1 MEKNLKFIA
10 VVKQLENKKFLI
22 KYPDF
27 EGISSVAEKEESIEK
42 VAAGILNTKI
52 QELKDE
58 KIEIPVPMGIVEVQ
72 KLLQEGEFTVFVSP
86 KSSSKPILD
95 KENLK
100 NTFDSIRD
108 KSFKENAEKIYAKSE
123 EVIKDKIG
131 NNVKEENY
139 NLIGTAGGVLFAI
152 SSLLPIVGAN
162 VPFFGKIRI
171 GFFNLSEL
179 EAYRDILDMTG
190 KIFMIRFVVL
200 LMVMSGLFTAYS
212 AFYKK
217 QFYLKHA
224 VSISIGLF
232 VITFIYV
239 FLQLMRIESE
249 VRKYIGLSYAWF
261 GLFIAVVLIGISFV
275 LMNKKNPVE
284 EE

>member
-1 MEKNLKFIA
+1 MEKVQKYIA

-22 KYPDF
+22 KFPDF

-42 VAAGILNTKI
+42 VAGGMLNTKI

-58 KIEIPVPMGIVEVQ
+58 KIELPVPMGIVQVQ

-86 KSSSKPILD
+86 KNISKSIID

-100 NTFDSIRD
+100 NTFDTLRD
-108 KSFKENAEKIYAKSE
+108 KSFKENVEKICSKSE
-123 EVIKDKIG
+123 EMIKDKIG

-139 NLIGTAGGVLFAI
+139 NLIGAAGGALFAV
-152 SSLLPIVGAN
+152 SALLPVVGAN
-162 VPFFGKIRI
+162 VPFFGNIRI

-179 EAYRDILDMTG
+179 EAYSDILDMTG
-190 KIFMIRFVVL
+190 KMFMIRFVIL
-200 LMVMSGLFTAYS
+200 LMVMSGLFTAYT

-217 QFYLKHA
+217 YLYLKTA
-224 VSISIGLF
+224 VSISAGLF
-232 VITFIYV
+232 AVTFAYV
-239 FLQLMRIESE
+239 FFQIMRIESE
-249 VRKYIGLSYAWF
+249 VRKYVGLSYAWF
-261 GLFIAVVLIGISFV
+261 GFFVALVLMIISFV
-275 LMNKKNPVE
+275 LINKKKTAE